1 MPASEA
7 LPLAVRRL
15 VGASLR
21 VLVRADEAAVR
32 GGEITQRLR
41 STASAVPGRLPIP
54 APRRGYDDL

>member
-7 LPLAVRRL
+7 LPRATRRL

-21 VLVRADEAAVR
+21 ALVRADQAAVR

-41 STASAVPGRLPIP
+41 STASGVPARIPIP
-54 APRRGYDDL
+54 APRRGYDDI